1 MRILKTIS
9 LMLSVL
15 LFAGTSMG
23 QVTNSSITGTV
34 TTSDGTALEG
44 ASVTATHTPSGT
56 IYTTVSKKNGI
67 FNLAGLRIGGPY
79 VVKIDYVGLKTETL
93 QEIYLALGEPYV
105 INAVLADAAKNLS
118 EVVVLAQRRK
128 SGIDRNS
135 ATTVIGQRQL
145 NTLPTISRS
154 ISDFTRLTPQ
164 SNGTSFGGRDGRYNN
179 TVIDG
184 ANFNNNF
191 GLSSDPLPG
200 GGSNPISLDAIEEI
214 SVGISP
220 FDVKQSNFTGA
231 GIYAITKSGTN
242 TLKGTVY
249 GLYRNQDYNGR
260 NVGSVKLP
268 AFTASTNKTY
278 GGSLGGAIIKN
289 KLFFFVNYESEEK
302 SVPGI
307 SFSPKGGS
315 GSGIV
320 SNTSVDS
327 LAKFSNY
334 LQSKYN
340 FNPGSYDNFPN
351 FATKNHKFL
360 AKIDWNINN
369 QHKLTF
375 KYSELVNTNNQQL
388 NATSIPNNPSFKPA
402 GASGS
407 ISRLPNGRFSLNS
420 MAFSNSNYGF
430 KDVVKSGSLELNSN
444 FNGKFSNQLLATI
457 TKIQDSRTFP
467 GGVVFPTVDIFNN
480 NGQNYMSAG
489 ADPFTRNNDVINNV
503 YSFTDNFT
511 YYAGKHTLTAGISYE
526 YQRVGNMFMPGS
538 ASYYAFNSLSDFMAN
553 KAPVAY
559 SYTFSL
565 VPGQDAVYSANLKIG
580 QLGVYGQDE
589 INVNQNFKLTLGLR
603 IDKPVYPEQPLE
615 NPNISALKFP
625 DRNGNLTS
633 YTTGAWPKATAYWSP
648 RIGFRYKINEENLV
662 FRGGTGIFTGRIPF
676 VYLTNIPTNSSM
688 YQQSQQVTNPTL
700 LQNYLFNPNPDAYR
714 GTFTPT
720 TGVLANGANIVMT
733 DPNFKFPQVWRSNLA
748 FDKQLGKGW
757 LFSMDLLYTK
767 DINAV
772 VMRNAN
778 QKSTNGTLT
787 GSDTRPRFLATADRK
802 LYSNIGTAI
811 ILENSDKGQ
820 SGSLTFQIQKSTAK
834 GFYGSLAYTMSYAAE
849 VTANPG
855 SQATSVWNSNA
866 AVGTQN
872 SLEMYNSQ
880 YVMPHRIIGA
890 LSYRFEYGKHFATTI
905 SLFGELNKQRNF
917 SYVYNGD
924 VNNDGNSSTDL
935 MYLTRDVLFV
945 AQTASGSNPA
955 RSVAEQAAA
964 WNQFVDNSSYIKSH
978 LGKYAERNS
987 AYLPWYSKVDMRIL
1001 QDIYTNIGGRK
1012 HTIQISVDMLNAGNF
1027 FNKNWGVAQTTT
1039 FTNPLVFK
1047 GYNSSGA
1054 PTFNLA
1060 QSGGQLVSK
1069 PYQNLLS
1076 VFSTWGMQLG
1086 LRYIF

>member
-15 LFAGTSMG
+15 FIAATSTG
-23 QVTNSSITGTV
+23 QVTNSSMTGTV

-44 ASVTATHTPSGT
+44 ASITATHSPSGT
-56 IYTTVSKKNGI
+56 IYTTVSKKNGL

-79 VVKIDYVGLKTETL
+79 VVKIDYVGLKTETV

-118 EVVVLAQRRK
+118 DVVVLAQKRK

-145 NTLPTISRS
+145 TTLPTISRS

-164 SNGTSFGGRDGRYNN
+164 ANGTSFAGRDGRYNN
-179 TVIDG
+179 TVVDG
-184 ANFNNNF
+184 ANLNNNF

-214 SVGISP
+214 AVSISP

-231 GIYAITKSGTN
+231 GIFAITKSGTN
-242 TLKGTVY
+242 TLKGTAY
-249 GLYRNQDYNGR
+249 GFYRNQDYNGK

-268 AFTASTNKTY
+268 AFTSSTNKTF
-278 GGSLGGAIIKN
+278 GGALGGAIIKN

-307 SFSPKGGS
+307 SYTPKGGS
-315 GSGIV
+315 GAGIV

-334 LQSKYN
+334 LLSKYN
-340 FNPGSYDNFPN
+340 YNTGAYDNFPN

-360 AKIDWNINN
+360 AKIDWNISN
-369 QHKLTF
+369 QHKLTL
-375 KYSELVNTNNQQL
+375 KYSELVNTNDQQL
-388 NATSIPNNPSFKPA
+388 NASSIPNNPSFKPA

-407 ISRLPNGRFSLNS
+407 ISRLPNNRFGNNS
-420 MAFSNSNYGF
+420 MSFANSNYGF
-430 KDVVKSGSLELNSN
+430 KDVVRSGSLELNSN

-457 TKIQDSRTFP
+457 TKIQDSRTIP
-467 GGVVFPTVDIFNN
+467 GGVVFPTIDIFNN

-489 ADPFTRNNDVINNV
+489 ADPFTRNNDVINDV

-538 ASYYAFNSLSDFMAN
+538 ASYYAFNSLADFMAN

-580 QLGVYGQDE
+580 QLGIYGQDE
-589 INVNQNFKLTLGLR
+589 INVNQNFKLIVGLR
-603 IDKPVYPEQPLE
+603 VDKPVYPEQPLE

-633 YTTGAWPKATAYWSP
+633 YTTGAWPKASAYFSP
-648 RIGFRYKINEENLV
+648 RVGFRYKINEENLV

-688 YQQSQQVTNPTL
+688 YQQSQQVTDPAL
-700 LQNYLFNPNPDAYR
+700 LQNFLFNPNPDAYK
-714 GTFTPT
+714 GSFTPT
-720 TGVLANGANIVMT
+720 PGTLANGANIVMT

-778 QKSTNGTLT
+778 QKDPNGNLT
-787 GSDTRPRFLATADRK
+787 GADLRPRYLTTADRK
-802 LYSNIGTAI
+802 IYSNIGTAI
-811 ILENSDKGQ
+811 ILENTSKGQ
-820 SGSLTFQIQKSTAK
+820 SGSITFQVQKTAAK
-834 GFYGSLAYTMSYAAE
+834 GFYGSLAYTMSYASEA
-849 VTANPG
+849 TANPG

-872 SLEMYNSQ
+872 SIETYNSQ
-880 YVMPHRIIGA
+880 YVMPHRVIGTV
-890 LSYRFEYGKHFATTI
+890 SYRFEYGQHFATTI
-905 SLFGELNKQRNF
+905 SLFGELNKQRNYSF
-917 SYVYNGD
+917 VYNGD

-935 MYLTRDVLFV
+935 MYLTRDVVFV
-945 AQTASGSNPA
+945 AQSASGGNPA
-955 RSVAEQAAA
+955 RTIAEQAAA

-987 AYLPWYSKVDMRIL
+987 AYLPWYNKVDMRIL

-1012 HTIQISVDMLNAGNF
+1012 HTIQISLDMLNAGNF

-1047 GYNSSGA
+1047 GYNSAGT

-1060 QSGGQLVSK
+1060 QTGGQLVTK
-1069 PYQNLLS
+1069 PYQNVLS
-1076 VFSTWGMQLG
+1076 VSSTWGMQLG

>member
-15 LFAGTSMG
+15 LFAATSMG

-34 TTSDGTALEG
+34 TASDGTALEG
-44 ASVTATHTPSGT
+44 ASVTATHSPSGT
-56 IYTTVSKKNGI
+56 VYTTVSKKNGI

-118 EVVVLAQRRK
+118 DVVVLAQRRK

-145 NTLPTISRS
+145 STLPTISRS

-164 SNGTSFGGRDGRYNN
+164 ANGTSFGGRDGRYNN

-340 FNPGSYDNFPN
+340 YNPGSYDNFPN

-375 KYSELVNTNNQQL
+375 KYSELVNTNDQSL
-388 NATSIPNNPSFKPA
+388 NPSSIPNNPSFKPA

-407 ISRLPNGRFSLNS
+407 ISRLPNNRFSLNS

-467 GGVVFPTVDIFNN
+467 GGVVFPTIDIFNN

-489 ADPFTRNNDVINNV
+489 ADPFTRNNDVINDV

-625 DRNGNLTS
+625 DRDGNLTS

-688 YQQSQQVTNPTL
+688 YQQSQQVTDPTL

-778 QKSTNGTLT
+778 QKGTNGTLT

-834 GFYGSLAYTMSYAAE
+834 GFYGSLAYTMSFASE

-945 AQTASGSNPA
+945 AQSASGSNPA

-1060 QSGGQLVSK
+1060 QTSGQLVNT